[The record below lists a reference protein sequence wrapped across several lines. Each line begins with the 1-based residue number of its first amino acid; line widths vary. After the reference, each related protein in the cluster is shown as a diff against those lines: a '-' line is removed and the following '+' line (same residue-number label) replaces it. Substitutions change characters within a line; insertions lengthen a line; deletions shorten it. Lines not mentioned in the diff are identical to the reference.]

1 MIACWGASTIGVAEN
16 SVVNK
21 RGKTFDSY
29 RVYYPLGHTGNKE
42 DKILTY
48 VVYGMVLCAGRK
60 KGVQGEEVGGGGG
73 GLARVQVAEGHQRK
87 AVLKGKRLKKEIP
100 HIIC

>member
-1 MIACWGASTIGVAEN
+1 
-16 SVVNK
+16 
-21 RGKTFDSY
+21 
-29 RVYYPLGHTGNKE
+29 
-42 DKILTY
+42 
-48 VVYGMVLCAGRK
+48 MVLCAGRK

-73 GLARVQVAEGHQRK
+73 GLASVQVAEGHQRK

>member
-1 MIACWGASTIGVAEN
+1 M
-16 SVVNK
+16 NK

-48 VVYGMVLCAGRK
+48 VVYEMVLCAGRK

-73 GLARVQVAEGHQRK
+73 GLASVQGAEGHQRK